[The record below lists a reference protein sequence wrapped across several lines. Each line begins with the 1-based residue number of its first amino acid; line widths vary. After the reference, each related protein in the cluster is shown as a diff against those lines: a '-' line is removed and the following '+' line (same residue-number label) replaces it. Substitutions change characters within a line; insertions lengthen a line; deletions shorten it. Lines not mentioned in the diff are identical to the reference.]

1 MSRKSYLVVIGL
13 FLIALTSIA
22 HADNLALNGIATE
35 SSNVGPSPSVA
46 IDGNTDGEY
55 THGSVTHTDAVPA
68 VLSWWMVD
76 LKDNYL
82 INEITIWNRT
92 DYPYRLTDFNVSVLN
107 SSSQVVW
114 NDEYFTQG
122 GYPNPSLDILLPVN
136 ITGDFVKVTLNYL
149 NGDHFLSLAEVQVFG
164 DPAPVPL
171 PPGVWLFGSGLVGLT
186 GLRRF
191 RRS

>member
-22 HADNLALNGIATE
+22 HADNLALTGIATE
-35 SSNVGPSPSVA
+35 SSTIDGYTPYVA
-46 IDGNTDGEY
+46 IDGITDGLF
-55 THGSVTHTDAVPA
+55 THTTADPLH
-68 VLSWWMVD
+68 LSWWMVD

-82 INEITIWNRT
+82 INKITIWNRT
-92 DYPYRLTDFNVSVLN
+92 DYPYRLTNFNVSVLD

-114 NDEYFTQG
+114 NDDYFTGG
-122 GYPNPSLDILLPVN
+122 GYPNLSLDIPFPVN
-136 ITGDFVKVTLNYL
+136 ITGEFVKVTLNYI
-149 NGDHFLSLAEVQVFG
+149 NYDHYLSLAEVQVFG

-171 PPGVWLFGSGLVGLT
+171 PPGVWLFGSGLVGLI